1 MGLYYSLNFH
11 KPVKEYQKNDEL
23 TVVVIYYHDGKKLK
37 ISSDIKVQLKDW
49 GGTSTN
55 PIQKSDTD
63 HKSKNI
69 LCKSLLSEVEGII
82 HKIIING
89 QNPEVSLIKQYL
101 KQVEYK
107 KVTKTRKDVE
117 FSVLFKEYGQQLM
130 EDVVISHNYKRNV
143 INSLNQI
150 TYFIKEK
157 YNGIFFLVSNFDEDF
172 QNEYKNYSVESH
184 QRNNVTIQKHIKH
197 LNGFMKW
204 CLKNKYVDY
213 PFTTIKIPTNTDN
226 EVIYLLRDEIENL
239 FHFTDFNY
247 NSPNHL
253 SYTKEYVFDFLKSGN
268 TTTYTNLEVYK
279 DMLLFG
285 CGVGCRFGDL
295 VNLRLDNYEFG
306 DNRRNGYF
314 IFRMEKTHKQV
325 KVPMN
330 KLTFEVWKKYSSN
343 KKREDFIFPRTSHG
357 NPISNQKMN
366 ENLKVIGE
374 IVGLNRLVRK
384 PIFNSDNSVRK
395 GTEVRKP
402 LYQFMTSHI
411 IRRTFIR
418 EGLNSGLPRHVI
430 MEMSGHSTEKEFNKY
445 FSVIESEREKV
456 SSLFSYDL
464 NPSEDIQVVT
474 QPTLPSNE
482 LNDKLIRLKEL
493 FDNGLIPEDL
503 YKQKVSELLS
513 DIS

>member
-1 MGLYYSLNFH
+1 MGLYYSLNLH
-11 KPVKEYQKNDEL
+11 KPKEEYQKNDIES
-23 TVVVIYYHDGKKLK
+23 VVINYYHNGKKLK
-37 ISSDIKVQLKDW
+37 VTSDVKVKIKDW
-49 GGTSTN
+49 EGTSTN
-55 PIQKSDTD
+55 PVLKSDPDYKT
-63 HKSKNI
+63 KNI
-69 LCKSLLSEVEGII
+69 LLKSLLSQIEGII
-82 HKIIING
+82 NRIIING
-89 QNPEVSLIKQYL
+89 QIPETSLIKQHL
-101 KQVEYK
+101 KQVEYRK
-107 KVTKTRKDVE
+107 ITKTRKDVE
-117 FSVLFKEYGQQLM
+117 YSVLFSEYLKQLTD
-130 EDVVISHNYKRNV
+130 DVVISYNYKRNV

-157 YNGIFFLVSNFDEDF
+157 YKNITFLVSNFDEDF
-172 QNEYKNYSVESH
+172 QNEYKNYCVESH
-184 QRNNVTIQKHIKH
+184 QRNNVTIQKHLKH

-204 CLKNKYVDY
+204 CFKNRYTDY
-213 PFTTIKIPTNTDN
+213 PFTTIKIPINTDN
-226 EVIYLLRDEIENL
+226 EVLYLLRDEIEKL
-239 FHFTDFNY
+239 FNFTDFNY
-247 NSPNHL
+247 TSPNHL
-253 SYTKEYVFDFLKSGN
+253 SYTKEYMVDNLKTSK
-268 TTTYTNLEVYK
+268 TRTYTNLEVYK

-306 DNRRNGYF
+306 DNRKNGYF
-314 IFRMEKTHKQV
+314 IFRMEKTRKQV

-330 KLTFEVWKKYSSN
+330 KLTFEIWKKYSSN
-343 KKREDFIFPRTSHG
+343 KKREDYIFPRTQHG

-402 LYQFMTSHI
+402 LYQFLTSHI

-430 MEMSGHSTEKEFNKY
+430 MEMSGHSTEKEFSKY

-464 NPSEDIQVVT
+464 NPSEEPQVSPPT
-474 QPTLPSNE
+474 TLPHQD
-482 LNDKLIRLKEL
+482 LNDKLVQLKSL
-493 FDNGLIPEDL
+493 LDKGLIPEEL
-503 YKQKVSELLS
+503 YKQKILELLS
-513 DIS
+513 DIF